1 MLWVGCTRS
10 ACVSASNDNSQR
22 AGGASRRLAA
32 SIHTT
37 NGGLRSAVFFS
48 RTQELLAWGCLVTL
62 PRMSIQMSADEVR
75 RLAEA
80 GTAALQSGDART
92 ARRHFEQIVSSGQAN
107 AGAWLA
113 LALACNALGDQAA
126 MVPALER
133 ALALDPNNIR
143 ALVMKGDHLVNTGQA
158 RAAIAFYS
166 AAVSVA
172 AQVRALPAG
181 LMPVA
186 KHAEEMYRRI
196 NSQLEAH
203 VRARLGGLAIAEA
216 GSSRFAQ
223 SVEILM
229 GRKQRYVQEPRAYF
243 FPELANIQFFPR
255 ESFPWLAGLEAATA
269 EIRGELEQLLG
280 EGEGFVPYIR
290 ARADAPT
297 RNDHPLLN
305 NDAWSAFF
313 LWKDGAPVPGNA
325 ERCPKTLAALADI
338 PLSRIAGRT
347 PSILFSRLAPGAHIP
362 PHTGFLNT
370 RLICHLPVIVP
381 PDCHLR
387 VGNEQREWRAG
398 EAWVFDDTIEHEARN
413 ASDRSRVVLIF
424 DIWRPEL
431 TAGERDQVAAL
442 MVAIDSFG
450 GQGES
455 WSA

>member
-1 MLWVGCTRS
+1 MHMT
-10 ACVSASNDNSQR
+10 
-22 AGGASRRLAA
+22 
-32 SIHTT
+32 
-37 NGGLRSAVFFS
+37 
-48 RTQELLAWGCLVTL
+48 
-62 PRMSIQMSADEVR
+62 ADEIR

-92 ARRHFEQIVSSGQAN
+92 ARRHFEQIVSTGQAN

-126 MVPALER
+126 MVAAMER
-133 ALALDPNNIR
+133 VLALDPTNVR
-143 ALVMKGDHLVNTGQA
+143 ALVMKGDYLLNSGQA
-158 RAAIAFYS
+158 RSATAFYS
-166 AAVSVA
+166 AAVNA
-172 AQVRALPAG
+172 ATQARSLPPG
-181 LMPVA
+181 LIAVA
-186 KHAEEMYRRI
+186 KHAEEMYQRI

-203 VRARLGGLAIAEA
+203 VRTHLGRLAGADG
-216 GSSRFAQ
+216 GSSRFTQ
-223 SVEILM
+223 SIEILM
-229 GRKQRYVQEPRAYF
+229 GKKQRYVQEPRAYF

-255 ESFPWLAGLEAATA
+255 EIFPWLADLEAATA
-269 EIRGELEQLLG
+269 DIRGELEQLSG

-290 ARADAPT
+290 AQADAPT

-313 LWKDGAPVPGNA
+313 LWKDGAPVRGNA
-325 ERCPKTLAALADI
+325 ERCPKTIAALADL

-370 RLICHLPVIVP
+370 RLICHLPLIVP
-381 PDCHLR
+381 PNCHLR

-413 ASDRSRVVLIF
+413 GSDRSRVVLIF

-431 TAGERDQVAAL
+431 TAEERNQVAAL
-442 MVAIDSFG
+442 MAAIDSFG
-450 GQGES
+450 GPGES

>member
-1 MLWVGCTRS
+1 
-10 ACVSASNDNSQR
+10 
-22 AGGASRRLAA
+22 
-32 SIHTT
+32 
-37 NGGLRSAVFFS
+37 
-48 RTQELLAWGCLVTL
+48 
-62 PRMSIQMSADEVR
+62 MSPDEIR

-80 GTAALQSGDART
+80 GTAALQAGDART
-92 ARRHFEQIVSSGQAN
+92 ARKHFEQIVATGQAN

-113 LALACNALGDQAA
+113 LALACNALGDHAA

-133 ALALDPNNIR
+133 ALALEPTNVR
-143 ALVMKGDHLVNTGQA
+143 ALVMKGDYLVNSGQA
-158 RAAIAFYS
+158 RAATAFYS
-166 AAVSVA
+166 TAVTVA
-172 AQVRALPAG
+172 AQARSLPPG
-181 LMPVA
+181 LIPIA
-186 KHAEEMYRRI
+186 QHAEEMYRRI

-203 VRARLGGLAIAEA
+203 VRTRLGHLATAA
-216 GSSRFAQ
+216 GGSSRFAQ

-229 GRKQRYVQEPRAYF
+229 GKKQRYVQEPRAYF

-255 ESFPWLAGLEAATA
+255 ETFPWLAQLEAATA
-269 EIRGELEQLLG
+269 DIRGELEQLLSA
-280 EGEGFVPYIR
+280 GEGFVPYIR

-313 LWKDGAPVPGNA
+313 LWKDGAPVSGNA
-325 ERCPKTLAALADI
+325 ERCPKTMAALADI

-370 RLICHLPVIVP
+370 RLICHLPLIVP
-381 PDCHLR
+381 PNCHLR
-387 VGNEQREWRAG
+387 VGNEQREWREG

-413 ASDRSRVVLIF
+413 GSDRSRVVLIF

-431 TAGERDQVAAL
+431 TPKERDQVAAL
-442 MVAIDSFG
+442 MGAIDSFG
-450 GQGES
+450 GPGES